1 MSKGYY
7 ELEPRVL
14 LDAAALVTA
23 SEVNDSQSDSAD
35 VAAKKQVDNEE
46 KSEAKLA
53 EIESLSASLVSL
65 NSSAD
70 NIDQIVFIDSRVTDS
85 GYTVDADENTLVII
99 LDANENGI
107 DQITETLSQYDSL
120 SSIQIISHGDDGE
133 LLLGSTNLNSD
144 TLADY
149 NDLIATWQDAT
160 EEGADLL
167 LFGCNV
173 AETETGQEFVQE
185 FALLTGLDVA
195 ASVDDTGSDALGG
208 DWDLE
213 YTVGDIEAESITL
226 LKTDAS
232 AHDLLLSAGA
242 NDDSASTE
250 ENTSLSGNVLDNDT
264 ATGDK
269 VVTAVNGGDALN
281 TDVEGSDG
289 GIFTVDGDGNYSF
302 EPGTDFD
309 YLADGESQTISITYT
324 LTDVSDNTTETATI
338 TITVTGTDDTAEIT
352 DSSATFDEESNLN
365 NPTQQIITNTE
376 LNTTDPESEASEIVY
391 TLLSEPSAGQLN
403 LDGTVLYLGDI
414 FTQDEIDNG
423 LLSYVNDG
431 SEVTADN
438 FTYEVVDRT
447 GNTLNNQVFDITIT
461 AYNDPLEAD
470 SSLDP
475 DEDGAVV
482 VEVSIGEGESLTFS
496 DTELLYN
503 DADNSASQI
512 VFTIETLDNDE
523 GVFSLDGVTLSV
535 GDTFTQAD
543 ITAGLIIYQHNGE
556 ETTGSEGFTYSVTDG
571 DISLTGSVVISVTPI
586 NMETKH

>member
-7 ELEPRVL
+7 ELEPRIL

-173 AETETGQEFVQE
+173 AETETETETGQEFVQE

-195 ASVDDTGSDALGG
+195 ASVD
-208 DWDLE
+208 
-213 YTVGDIEAESITL
+213 VG
-226 LKTDAS
+226 
-232 AHDLLLSAGA
+232 
-242 NDDSASTE
+242 
-250 ENTSLSGNVLDNDT
+250 
-264 ATGDK
+264 
-269 VVTAVNGGDALN
+269 
-281 TDVEGSDG
+281 
-289 GIFTVDGDGNYSF
+289 
-302 EPGTDFD
+302 
-309 YLADGESQTISITYT
+309 
-324 LTDVSDNTTETATI
+324 
-338 TITVTGTDDTAEIT
+338 TGTMVA
-352 DSSATFDEESNLN
+352 
-365 NPTQQIITNTE
+365 P
-376 LNTTDPESEASEIVY
+376 
-391 TLLSEPSAGQLN
+391 
-403 LDGTVLYLGDI
+403 
-414 FTQDEIDNG
+414 
-423 LLSYVNDG
+423 
-431 SEVTADN
+431 
-438 FTYEVVDRT
+438 VD
-447 GNTLNNQVFDITIT
+447 
-461 AYNDPLEAD
+461 
-470 SSLDP
+470 
-475 DEDGAVV
+475 
-482 VEVSIGEGESLTFS
+482 
-496 DTELLYN
+496 
-503 DADNSASQI
+503 
-512 VFTIETLDNDE
+512 
-523 GVFSLDGVTLSV
+523 LSV
-535 GDTFTQAD
+535 A
-543 ITAGLIIYQHNGE
+543 
-556 ETTGSEGFTYSVTDG
+556 S
-571 DISLTGSVVISVTPI
+571 
-586 NMETKH
+586 

>member
-7 ELEPRVL
+7 ELEPRIL

-309 YLADGESQTISITYT
+309 YLADGESQTTSITYT
-324 LTDVSDNTTETATI
+324 LTDVSDNTTETATL

-403 LDGTVLYLGDI
+403 LDGTVLYLGDT

-543 ITAGLIIYQHNGE
+543 ITAA
-556 ETTGSEGFTYSVTDG
+556 
-571 DISLTGSVVISVTPI
+571 
-586 NMETKH
+586 